1 MITRFKPLSIA
12 LSVAALT
19 IFIVGFTNS
28 TMMSRFEEQGNI
40 LKIGDKA
47 PDLVYKNPAGNTIRL
62 SDLKGKIVLVHFW
75 GSFAEG
81 SKRENPNVVRLY
93 QKYKTAKFQNDVTF
107 DIFSVSLDKNETDW
121 KNGIKNEGLVWK
133 NHVSDLQ
140 FWKSAPAQTYNVN
153 SIPAFFLLD
162 ENGTI
167 IAKGLSVSQVQS
179 ALEKKIR

>member
-1 MITRFKPLSIA
+1 MFTHIKPAAVA
-12 LSVAALT
+12 LSLAILA
-19 IFIVGFTNS
+19 FSIVGFTNS
-28 TMMSRFEEQGNI
+28 STASGFEEQGNI

-47 PDLVYKNPAGNTIRL
+47 PDLSYKNPAGTTISL
-62 SDLKGKIVLVHFW
+62 SDLQGKIVLVHFW

-93 QKYKTAKFQNDVTF
+93 QKYKTARFQNDATF
-107 DIFSVSLDKNETDW
+107 DIFSVSLDKNEDDW
-121 KNGIKNEGLVWK
+121 KKGIKNEGLVWK

-162 ENGTI
+162 EKGVI
-167 IAKGLSVSQVQS
+167 IAKGLSVSQVQA